1 MDFNINIEQSHG
13 HSTNAMAIFIL
24 SKIRLEKL
32 QLRYT
37 LFLISQKLKKCSN
50 EEKVDKLVVL
60 AHFLTDEVKTV
71 LKENET
77 IKIPEKTKR
86 TVFSSLSTSI
96 FRYKDKLV
104 KIMMKT
110 EVPVAADSILK
121 IFQSIASSWAS
132 EQQLLQDT

>member
-1 MDFNINIEQSHG
+1 
-13 HSTNAMAIFIL
+13 MAIFIL

-37 LFLISQKLKKCSN
+37 LFLISQKLEKCSN

-71 LKENET
+71 LKENGIET